1 MYDNILC
8 KKLESLSL
16 KGKRKLRYQFYLTSY
31 QVDKVEDISNQ
42 LGISKSD
49 VISKLIDLKLNS
61 ILQKDE
67 EKI

>member
-1 MYDNILC
+1 MINITSC
-8 KKLESLSL
+8 NKIDPLSL
-16 KGKRKLRYQFYLTSY
+16 RGKRKLRYQFYLTSI
-31 QVDKVEDISNQ
+31 QIDKVEDISNQ

-49 VISKLIDLKLNS
+49 VISKLIDLELNI

>member
-1 MYDNILC
+1 MDDIKLC
-8 KKLESLSL
+8 KKLEPLSL

-31 QVDKVEDISNQ
+31 QIDKVEDISNQ